1 MSNCDKQIKTDFEI
15 KSYRDF
21 QRFIKGHTSKSLH
34 KLYDDL
40 YFRKHV
46 GNKEISEVYFKNLG
60 LAQTKY
66 TKIPLEIARIQPKD
80 KVIDIGCGRG
90 EIVFQAASK
99 GANVTGIDFSESA
112 IKIACNIRE
121 KHKEDI
127 KSRTEFF
134 CCNAEKLKFK
144 DNFFDKAFFLDVVEH
159 LSKSELR
166 TVLCEIRRV
175 LKPEGILIIHTSP
188 NVWSRN
194 YGYWLK
200 SFALLLLKRK
210 KPVHPIVEQFKMLK
224 SDPEYDE
231 YKLILHIN
239 EQSILSL
246 KQNLK
251 KCGFKSIVWLEN
263 TGNRWSSRKDF
274 KGRML
279 SFIYKLSGLKYIF
292 GSEIFAVA
300 SLQKAYQQK

>member
-1 MSNCDKQIKTDFEI
+1 MSNCDKQIKADFEI

-40 YFRKHV
+40 YFKKHV
-46 GNKEISEVYFKNLG
+46 GDKEISEIYFKNLG

-66 TKIPLEIARIQPKD
+66 TKIPLEIAHIQPED

-90 EIVFQAASK
+90 EIVFQAASQ
-99 GANVTGIDFSESA
+99 GAHVIGIDFSDSA

-134 CCNAEKLKFK
+134 CCNAEKLKFD
-144 DNFFDKAFFLDVVEH
+144 DNFFDKVFLLDVVEH

-166 TVLCEIRRV
+166 TVLFEIKRV
-175 LKPEGILIIHTSP
+175 LKPEGKLIIHTSP
-188 NVWSRN
+188 NVWTRN

-200 SFALLLLKRK
+200 SFVFLLLKRK
-210 KPVHPIVEQFKMLK
+210 KPVHPIVDQFKMLK

-246 KQNLK
+246 KRNLK
-251 KCGFKSIVWLEN
+251 KCGFKSKVWLGN
-263 TGNRWSSRKDF
+263 TGNQWSSSKDF
-274 KGRML
+274 KGKIL
-279 SFIYKLSGLKYIF
+279 SFFYILSRLKYIL
-292 GSEIFAVA
+292 GSEIFAIA
-300 SLQKAYQQK
+300 SIQKKF